1 MPLLALFV
9 PVCSKDVQIITY
21 WGQNSA
27 YGADSREERDLVDI
41 CREDS
46 PYDIVNIGFVNKF
59 FDPMNT
65 RKEFTI
71 DFILS
76 RLTLT
81 EPTYHSTDLH
91 YYTELFFKPNI
102 SDEFPMKER

>member
-1 MPLLALFV
+1 M
-9 PVCSKDVQIITY
+9 CSKDVQIITY

-65 RKEFTI
+65 
-71 DFILS
+71 S
-76 RLTLT
+76 RLTRNLGLKHQIFASFSVVYK
-81 EPTYHSTDLH
+81 PTSNT
-91 YYTELFFKPNI
+91 N
-102 SDEFPMKER
+102 